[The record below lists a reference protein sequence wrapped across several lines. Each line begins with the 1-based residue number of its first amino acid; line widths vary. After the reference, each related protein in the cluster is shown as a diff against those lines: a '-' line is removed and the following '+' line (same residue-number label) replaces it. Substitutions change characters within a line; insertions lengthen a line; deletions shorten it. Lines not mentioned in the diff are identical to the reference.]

1 MQCGIQYN
9 ATVTSGPVWHCFGCA
24 VYREEGNKLQ
34 TLGQH
39 ASDRKQ
45 DFVCL
50 GKKHSIQWESKYGRN
65 RKSQTNK
72 EEFEKVKET
81 KHQT

>member
-1 MQCGIQYN
+1 MQLWHQDQSG
-9 ATVTSGPVWHCFGCA
+9 TVLDVLYMVRKETNFRHKVNTPQI
-24 VYREEGNKLQ
+24 GNKILF
-34 TLGQH
+34 
-39 ASDRKQ
+39 AWE
-45 DFVCL
+45 
-50 GKKHSIQWESKYGRN
+50 KKHSIQWESKYGRN